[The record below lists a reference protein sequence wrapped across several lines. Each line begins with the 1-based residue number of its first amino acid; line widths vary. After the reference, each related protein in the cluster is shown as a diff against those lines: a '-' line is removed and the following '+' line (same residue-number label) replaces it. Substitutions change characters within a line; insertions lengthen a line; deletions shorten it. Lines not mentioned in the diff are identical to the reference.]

1 MMLIDKPFYDYDYEP
16 VKKAVKRI
24 LIEDTIKDDE
34 ESFNIL
40 SRFGIGQKK
49 EESLEH
55 LQELAMKEM
64 SENNLKE

>member
-49 EESLEH
+49 EESLEY